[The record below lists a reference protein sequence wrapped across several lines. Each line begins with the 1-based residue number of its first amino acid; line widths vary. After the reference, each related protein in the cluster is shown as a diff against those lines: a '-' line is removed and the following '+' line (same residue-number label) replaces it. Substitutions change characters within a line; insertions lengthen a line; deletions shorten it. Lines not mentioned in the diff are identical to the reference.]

1 MNEICGWYGTADFK
15 EIALAA
21 NLSQQHNRYIYFRA
35 ANCSCLSFQCGSVSY
50 QRNGGHVST
59 LRAYKLVLKR

>member
-21 NLSQQHNRYIYFRA
+21 NLSHSTTGTSIFGLLIVAVYHFNVV
-35 ANCSCLSFQCGSVSY
+35 QCHISVMEGTFPLLELT
-50 QRNGGHVST
+50 NWF
-59 LRAYKLVLKR
+59 